1 AKISDVA
8 TARHA
13 VASGKL
19 DMVGM
24 TRAHIADPHIVAKIA
39 AGEEHRIRPCV
50 GATYCLDRIYEG
62 RDALCIHNAATS
74 REATTPHAIP
84 RAPAPRR
91 VVVVGAGPGGLEAAR
106 VSGERGH
113 QVTVFEAAGEA
124 GGQLRLLRRAKRRAE
139 LGGIVDWRLA
149 ELDRLGVEIRFN
161 AYAEVEDVVALSPE
175 VVVIA
180 AGGLP
185 QAPEV
190 AEGGELAVSSWDVLS
205 GDVKP
210 GESVLVYDDNGA
222 HPGMAAAEAALD
234 AGAKLEIVSPERM
247 FAPEMGGLNLVP
259 YMRKFHAGGAALT
272 TMTRLASLRRAGNR
286 IEATLV
292 SAYGDHEV
300 GTRIVD
306 QVVVEHG
313 AAPLADLYFAL
324 KPLSANKGRVDYAAL
339 RAGRSQ
345 PRPAEGF
352 QLFRIGDAVASR
364 NVHAAIYDALRFCKD
379 L

>member
-1 AKISDVA
+1 
-8 TARHA
+8 

-91 VVVVGAGPGGLEAAR
+91 VVVVGAGPAGLEAAR
-106 VSGERGH
+106 VSAERGH
-113 QVTVFEAAGEA
+113 EVTVFEAAGEA

-139 LGGIVDWRLA
+139 MGGIVDWRLA

-161 AYAEVEDVVALSPE
+161 AYADVEDVVALSPE

-185 QAPEV
+185 QGPEI

-205 GDVKP
+205 GDAKP

-259 YMRKFHAGGAALT
+259 YMRKLHAGGAALT

-339 RAGRSQ
+339 RAGRPQ
-345 PRPAEGF
+345 PRPAKGF